1 LEQEDALK
9 KLGVDEVIIYCV
21 NDAAVMT
28 AWAEDQGVPDNS
40 IVTLMG
46 DPYSELTE
54 KLDMEMTHEGPKSV
68 GLINRCKRNALYI
81 VDGKV
86 EIVRIA
92 EKEDDP
98 AGDDFPE
105 VTLADSMMEAIAA
118 LQQGAGQ
125 EL

>member
-1 LEQEDALK
+1 
-9 KLGVDEVIIYCV
+9 
-21 NDAAVMT
+21 MT